1 MEARSLA
8 SSLMILLVCMI
19 GDASNPEG
27 ETLSTTSS
35 LLIASVTIL
44 VTIWFL
50 VTSCRM
56 IMFGLLLQGNG
67 KDSRQRK
74 CARELLG
81 CLCCTRM
88 TRDEWARKR
97 GVFVTANAS
106 QRQVD
111 DVFSDAGQNNDH
123 LAHPGPIV
131 GIEMMD
137 IRGVQWTE
145 NQELHEN
152 PLRKQI

>member
-44 VTIWFL
+44 VT
-50 VTSCRM
+50 
-56 IMFGLLLQGNG
+56 N
-67 KDSRQRK
+67 
-74 CARELLG
+74 
-81 CLCCTRM
+81 
-88 TRDEWARKR
+88 
-97 GVFVTANAS
+97 
-106 QRQVD
+106 
-111 DVFSDAGQNNDH
+111 
-123 LAHPGPIV
+123 PGPIV